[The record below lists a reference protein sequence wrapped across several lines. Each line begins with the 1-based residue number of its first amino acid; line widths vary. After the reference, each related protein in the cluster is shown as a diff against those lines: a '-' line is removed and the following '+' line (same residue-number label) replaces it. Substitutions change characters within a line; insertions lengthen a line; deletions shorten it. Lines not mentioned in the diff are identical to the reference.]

1 MVQFCLFLVLLTG
14 KSYNAL
20 LLISTSMILVPYFLI
35 GAYLLKLSFQQNS
48 AWYIKLTGF
57 IASIY
62 GLWIV
67 YAAGLDYLLL
77 SVLLYAPG
85 IGLFL
90 YSRYQ
95 HQGKVLNLSAFEKIY

>member
-1 MVQFCLFLVLLTG
+1 
-14 KSYNAL
+14 
-20 LLISTSMILVPYFLI
+20 MILVPYFLI

-48 AWYIKLTGF
+48 ARYIKLTGF

-95 HQGKVLNLSAFEKIY
+95 HQGKALNLSTFEKTLLVLIGFLFIWAVYNSFTNVDWS